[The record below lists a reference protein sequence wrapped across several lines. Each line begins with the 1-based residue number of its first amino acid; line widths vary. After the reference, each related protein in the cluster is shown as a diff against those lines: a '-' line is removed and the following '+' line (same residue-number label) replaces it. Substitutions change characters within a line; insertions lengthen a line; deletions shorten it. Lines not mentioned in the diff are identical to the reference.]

1 MDRRTA
7 VASQLLK
14 RAGVTGDHMSLAGSL
29 PRETLDQFDKVMR
42 RRDPTV
48 PRTAGGI
55 MSYAEGGGVPKS
67 KPRSP
72 VGQGVYGLGD
82 VEYRAALDPQFTDVV
97 SNRGEMED
105 DYVGLL
111 GLRALEQKHNYDY
124 GKFIDADARRLDED
138 FSRNIG
144 LLGDYDPGKDQ
155 IRVKTTPSE
164 SQRLHALEVPDAYR
178 ALFSRDSSLPV
189 TAHELSHAGNE
200 RLDRPRGTGYAHT
213 FLGLLDWERMHKT
226 EASRNVSSVLKKYL
240 DIAEDS
246 SYQDEKPELDVEP
259 SLRGVYSRRHMAM
272 QAEAREKYE
281 ALGPPRVKLG
291 DGAPEEPGFFRS
303 IINRFADGG
312 AVEPRPTGL
321 TLSSGRP
328 VWKLGNEIYSE
339 KTVTVPYGEGW
350 VNVPT
355 VDVDGSILSEE
366 EAIRLLDQIGPVDI
380 VTGEPLPVFDRLAVA
395 EQKASQRSV
404 NLNMELK
411 GATQEQAVVESD
423 GFSVIPQFDARVS
436 GGESNRSVPS
446 GDGRINIADET
457 MGGIARLGAS
467 LNFPGGNLT
476 GGVTGVHDKTTR
488 RFPDE
493 LQAYGAPE
501 TVEYGNRRGFVPTNY
516 DLSGTYGRH
525 TGTVNVQPRREGADR
540 DAIGGRSVFDL
551 GYEYRPSEDE
561 SFSINATPFGRRVVK
576 NYKTGETEMDRSIRV
591 QYNRRF

>member
-29 PRETLDQFDKVMR
+29 PRETLDQFDKVMG

-55 MSYAEGGGVPKS
+55 MSFADGGGVPKD

-82 VEYRAALDPQFTDVV
+82 VEYRAALNPQFTDVV
-97 SNRGEMED
+97 EDKDGNMSD

-144 LLGDYDPGKDQ
+144 VLGGYNTQTDQ

-178 ALFSRDSSLPV
+178 ALFSRENALSV
-189 TAHELSHAGNE
+189 TAHELGHAGSQ
-200 RLDRPRGTGYAHT
+200 RLDNPPSVGLQHKNLR
-213 FLGLLDWERMHKT
+213 LLDWERMHKT

-240 DIAEDS
+240 DTAD
-246 SYQDEKPELDVEP
+246 YQDEKPELDVKP
-259 SLRGVYSRRHMAM
+259 SLRGVFSRSYMDR
-272 QAEAREKYE
+272 QAQAREKYE
-281 ALGPPRVKLG
+281 ALGPPRVKNY
-291 DGAPEEPGFFRS
+291 E
-303 IINRFADGG
+303 DGG

-436 GGESNRSVPS
+436 GGESNRSVPW
-446 GDGRINIADET
+446 GDDRINIADET

-488 RFPDE
+488 RLPDE
-493 LQAYGAPE
+493 WQAYGAPE

-540 DAIGGRSVFDL
+540 DAIGGRSAWNL
-551 GYEYRPSEDE
+551 GYEYRPSEAE
-561 SFSINATPFGRRVVK
+561 SLSITGNPFGRRVMK

>member
-55 MSYAEGGGVPKS
+55 MSFAEGGGVPKD

-144 LLGDYDPGKDQ
+144 VLGDYDPGKDQ
-155 IRVKTTPSE
+155 LRIKTTPTEYQRQDASE
-164 SQRLHALEVPDAYR
+164 NPEVYNAY
-178 ALFSRDSSLPV
+178 FSRDRAGQT
-189 TAHELSHAGNE
+189 TAHELFHAGSQ
-200 RLDRPRGTGYAHT
+200 RLDTPRALWVQHT
-213 FLGLLDWERMHKT
+213 FLKSLDWERLNKT
-226 EASRNVSSVLKKYL
+226 DSARNVARVLRPYSPKYVAYQKKAPEVSSMWR
-240 DIAEDS
+240 S
-246 SYQDEKPELDVEP
+246 NRRRMQD
-259 SLRGVYSRRHMAM
+259 
-272 QAEAREKYE
+272 EAREKYE

-312 AVEPRPTGL
+312 AVEPRPTDLGSEMMAIQAL
-321 TLSSGRP
+321 IREEDDPEVLRELYARLEQLQAQVGPPLSVG
-328 VWKLGNEIYSE
+328 
-339 KTVTVPYGEGW
+339 
-350 VNVPT
+350 
-355 VDVDGSILSEE
+355 
-366 EAIRLLDQIGPVDI
+366 
-380 VTGEPLPVFDRLAVA
+380 
-395 EQKASQRSV
+395 
-404 NLNMELK
+404 
-411 GATQEQAVVESD
+411 SD
-423 GFSVIPQFDARVS
+423 GFSVIPQFDAAAS

-467 LNFPGGNLT
+467 FNFPGGNLT

-493 LQAYGAPE
+493 LQAQGAPKS
-501 TVEYGNRRGFVPTNY
+501 VEYGNQRGFVPTNY
-516 DLSGTYGRH
+516 DLSGTYGPH

>member
-29 PRETLDQFDKVMR
+29 PRETLDQFDKVMG

-55 MSYAEGGGVPKS
+55 MSFAQGGGVPKS

-82 VEYRAALDPQFTDVV
+82 VEYRAALAPQFTDVV
-97 SNRGEMED
+97 EDKDGNMSD

-138 FSRNIG
+138 WTRKLG
-144 LLGDYDPGKDQ
+144 LLGSYNTETDQ

-164 SQRLHALEVPDAYR
+164 SQRLDALEVPDAYR
-178 ALFSRDSSLPV
+178 ALFSRENALSV
-189 TAHELSHAGNE
+189 TGHELGHAGSQ
-200 RLDRPRGTGYAHT
+200 RLDNPPSVGLQHKN
-213 FLGLLDWERMHKT
+213 LHLLDWERMHKT
-226 EASRNVSSVLKKYL
+226 EASRNVSSVLKDYFDNADYK
-240 DIAEDS
+240 
-246 SYQDEKPELDVEP
+246 DEKPELDVEP
-259 SLRGVYSRRHMAM
+259 SLRGVYSRSYMDM
-272 QAEAREKYE
+272 QAEAQEKYE
-281 ALGPPRVKLG
+281 ALGPPRVKNY
-291 DGAPEEPGFFRS
+291 E
-303 IINRFADGG
+303 DGG
-312 AVEPRPTGL
+312 AVEPRPTDL
-321 TLSSGRP
+321 DSELMA
-328 VWKLGNEIYSE
+328 IY
-339 KTVTVPYGEGW
+339 
-350 VNVPT
+350 
-355 VDVDGSILSEE
+355 DLLREE
-366 EAIRLLDQIGPVDI
+366 EDPEVREELYARLEQLQAQVGP
-380 VTGEPLPVFDRLAVA
+380 PL
-395 EQKASQRSV
+395 SV
-404 NLNMELK
+404 GSE
-411 GATQEQAVVESD
+411 
-423 GFSVIPQFDARVS
+423 GFSVIPQFDAAAS
-436 GGESNRSVPS
+436 GGESNRSVPW

-493 LQAYGAPE
+493 LQAQGAPGS
-501 TVEYGNRRGFVPTNY
+501 VESGNRRGFVPTNY
-516 DLSGTYGRH
+516 DLSGTSGRH

-540 DAIGGRSVFDL
+540 DAIGGRSVLDL

>member
-29 PRETLDQFDKVMR
+29 PRETLDQFDKVMG

-82 VEYRAALDPQFTDVV
+82 VEYRAALAPQFTDVV
-97 SNRGEMED
+97 EDKDGNMSD

-138 FSRNIG
+138 FSRNMG
-144 LLGDYDPGKDQ
+144 VSGSYNTETDQ

-164 SQRLHALEVPDAYR
+164 SQRLDALEVPDAYR
-178 ALFSRDSSLPV
+178 ALFSRENALSV
-189 TAHELSHAGNE
+189 TGHELGHAGNA
-200 RLDRPRGTGYAHT
+200 RLDRPRGTGYEHT
-213 FLGLLDWERMHKT
+213 FLELLDWERMHKT

-240 DIAEDS
+240 LTAD
-246 SYQDEKPELDVEP
+246 YRDEKPELDVKP
-259 SLRGVYSRRHMAM
+259 SLRGVYSRSYMDT

-312 AVEPRPTGL
+312 AVEPRPTD
-321 TLSSGRP
+321 
-328 VWKLGNEIYSE
+328 LGSEMMAIY
-339 KTVTVPYGEGW
+339 
-350 VNVPT
+350 
-355 VDVDGSILSEE
+355 DLLREE
-366 EAIRLLDQIGPVDI
+366 EDPEAREELYARLEQLQAQVGP
-380 VTGEPLPVFDRLAVA
+380 PL
-395 EQKASQRSV
+395 SV
-404 NLNMELK
+404 
-411 GATQEQAVVESD
+411 GSD
-423 GFSVIPQFDARVS
+423 GFSVIPQFDAAAS
-436 GGESNRSVPS
+436 GGESNRSVPW

-501 TVEYGNRRGFVPTNY
+501 SVEYGNRRGFVPTNY

-540 DAIGGRSVFDL
+540 DAIGGRSVLDL
-551 GYEYRPSEDE
+551 GYAYRPSEDE

>member
-29 PRETLDQFDKVMR
+29 PRETLDQFDKVMG

-55 MSYAEGGGVPKS
+55 MSFADGGGVPKD

-82 VEYRAALDPQFTDVV
+82 VEYRAALNPQFTDVV
-97 SNRGEMED
+97 EDKDGNMSD

-144 LLGDYDPGKDQ
+144 VLGGYNTQTDQ

-178 ALFSRDSSLPV
+178 ALFSRENALSV
-189 TAHELSHAGNE
+189 TAHELGHAGSQ
-200 RLDRPRGTGYAHT
+200 RLDNPPSVGLQHKNLR
-213 FLGLLDWERMHKT
+213 LLDWERMHKT

-240 DIAEDS
+240 DTAD
-246 SYQDEKPELDVEP
+246 YQDEKPELDVKP
-259 SLRGVYSRRHMAM
+259 SLRGVFSRSYMDR
-272 QAEAREKYE
+272 QAQAREKYE
-281 ALGPPRVKLG
+281 ALGPPRVKNY
-291 DGAPEEPGFFRS
+291 E
-303 IINRFADGG
+303 DGG
-312 AVEPRPTGL
+312 AVEPRPTDL
-321 TLSSGRP
+321 DSELMA
-328 VWKLGNEIYSE
+328 IY
-339 KTVTVPYGEGW
+339 
-350 VNVPT
+350 
-355 VDVDGSILSEE
+355 DLLREE
-366 EAIRLLDQIGPVDI
+366 EDPEVREELYARLEQLQQMAGP
-380 VTGEPLPVFDRLAVA
+380 PLAV
-395 EQKASQRSV
+395 
-404 NLNMELK
+404 
-411 GATQEQAVVESD
+411 GSD

-436 GGESNRSVPS
+436 GGESNRSVPW

-488 RFPDE
+488 RLPDE
-493 LQAYGAPE
+493 WQAYGAPE

-540 DAIGGRSVFDL
+540 DAIGGRSAWNL
-551 GYEYRPSEDE
+551 GYEYRPSEAE
-561 SFSINATPFGRRVVK
+561 SLSITGNPFGRRVMK